1 MVGMRS
7 LTRRSVIALVAAA
20 GLGLSACAG
29 SPAAAP
35 PPQPASTGSVAA
47 TASGKTLQVG
57 IAQIV
62 DHPSLNDLRD
72 GFKEG
77 MTEGGF
83 VEGQDVAYEARNA
96 AGDQAT
102 LTSIASSFASK
113 DLVVAIATPTAQAM
127 AQAIPDKPIFFA
139 GVTDPVGAKLVAS
152 LEQPGGNVT
161 GTSDFPPVADQLA
174 LIKEVLPEAKVIGLL
189 YSSAETNSHIH
200 AQMVKDAAPGLG
212 LEVREATVSNSA
224 EVAQAAES
232 LKGVDAFFVGT
243 DNTIVSAIESVVQVA
258 ETNRVPLIVSDPDSV
273 VRGALAAYAV
283 DYRAQGV
290 QTGRMAAAMLKS
302 GGKPA
307 DVPVER
313 AKDLELSVNP
323 AAAERMG
330 VTVPE
335 AVLARADHKVG

>member
-1 MVGMRS
+1 MS
-7 LTRRSVIALVAAA
+7 FFSRRSAIALAAVA
-20 GLGLSACAG
+20 GLGLAGCVAAPTSAPTGGATT
-29 SPAAAP
+29 SPTTPAA
-35 PPQPASTGSVAA
+35 
-47 TASGKTLQVG
+47 SGGAVLQVG

-77 MTEGGF
+77 MAEAGY
-83 VEGQDVAYEARNA
+83 VEGEHVVYEARNA
-96 AGDQAT
+96 AGDQGTLAT
-102 LTSIASSFASK
+102 IAASFASK
-113 DLVVAIATPTAQAM
+113 DLIVAIATPTAQAM

-152 LEQPGGNVT
+152 LEEPGGNVT

-174 LIKEVLPEAKVIGLL
+174 LIKEVVPEAKTIGLL

-200 AQMVKDAAPGLG
+200 AGMVKEAAPALG
-212 LEVREATVSNSA
+212 LEVREATVANSS

-232 LKGVDAFFVGT
+232 LKDVDAFFVGT

-258 ETNRVPLIVSDPDSV
+258 EANKVPLIVSDPDSV

-283 DYRAQGV
+283 DYKAQGV
-290 QTGRMAAAMLKS
+290 QTGRMAAAMLKA
-302 GGKPA
+302 GGTPA
-307 DVPVER
+307 DVPAET

-323 AAAERMG
+323 GAAGRMG
-330 VTVPE
+330 VTVPQ
-335 AVLARADHKVG
+335 AVLARADHTID

>member
-1 MVGMRS
+1 MPS

-20 GLGLSACAG
+20 GLGLAGCAG
-29 SPAAAP
+29 SPAAS
-35 PPQPASTGSVAA
+35 PASTAA
-47 TASGKTLQVG
+47 GGASAAAAPGAVLQVG

-62 DHPSLNDLRD
+62 DHPSLNALRD
-72 GFKEG
+72 GFKAGMAEAGYAEG
-77 MTEGGF
+77 TD
-83 VEGQDVAYEARNA
+83 VEYEARNA

-102 LTSIASSFASK
+102 LTSIASAFASK
-113 DLVVAIATPTAQAM
+113 DVVVAIATPTAQAM

-152 LEQPGGNVT
+152 LEKPGGNVT

-174 LIKEVLPEAKVIGLL
+174 LIKEVVPEARVIGLL

-200 AQMVKDAAPGLG
+200 ATMVKEAAPALG
-212 LEVREATVSNSA
+212 LEVREATVANSS

-232 LKGVDAFFVGT
+232 LKDVDAFFVGT

-258 ETNRVPLIVSDPDSV
+258 EANKVPLIVSDPDSV
-273 VRGALAAYAV
+273 GRGALAAYAV
-283 DYRAQGV
+283 DYKAQGL

-302 GGKPA
+302 GGTPA
-307 DVPVER
+307 DVPVET

-330 VTVPE
+330 VTVPA
-335 AVLARADHKVG
+335 AVLGRADHTVG